1 MDAVPS
7 MRSERLADRART
19 IISHVRKNVNGLF
32 LVHSG
37 AVRGII
43 SAGGYVPYRRLDR
56 SEIAAFFGS
65 GGGRGTRAVASYD
78 EDTTSMGVEA
88 ARFALRSAPAAV
100 EPRALWFATAD
111 PAYLEK
117 TNATAIHAALRLDQS
132 SPAIDTGGAVRS
144 GVGSLGAALDGGGP
158 VLVVTADMRV
168 GLPTS
173 ADEASGGDGA
183 AALLVGDD
191 DTAPVIAELV
201 GAASATEEFI
211 DRWRTPGA
219 PNAKQWEER
228 FGETKYVSLGEQAW
242 NAALKAAELSPEQVD
257 RLIVAGTHAR
267 AIRSLAR
274 RLGTASEA
282 LVDDLAATVGNTGT
296 AQAGLLLASA
306 LETAEPG
313 QVIALVSLVDGAD
326 VILFRTTD
334 AITSYTPARAVTTQV
349 ENSGALPYGRFLSW
363 RRAVTVDPPR
373 RPEPDRISAAVAG
386 RTMEWKYAFQG
397 SRDESTGALHLPPQR
412 VSREGGAI
420 DEMQP
425 APMSDVPGTIA
436 VFTIDRIA
444 YSPSPPIV
452 FAVVD
457 FDEGGRLP
465 IELTDVEVDELQI
478 GTRVE
483 MTFRRLFTADGIH
496 NYFWKARPIRAE
508 R

>member
-1 MDAVPS
+1 
-7 MRSERLADRART
+7 
-19 IISHVRKNVNGLF
+19 
-32 LVHSG
+32 
-37 AVRGII
+37 VRGIL

-65 GGGRGTRAVASYD
+65 GGGRGTRSVAAYD
-78 EDTTSMGVEA
+78 EDTTTMGVEA
-88 ARFALRSAPAAV
+88 ARFALRSAPEGS
-100 EPRALWFATAD
+100 EPKALWFATAN

-117 TNATAIHAALRLDQS
+117 TNATAIHAALRMDQS
-132 SPAIDTGGAVRS
+132 APAIDTGGAVRS
-144 GVGSLGAALDGGGP
+144 GVGSLRAALDGREP
-158 VLVVTADMRV
+158 VLVVTADARG

-183 AALLVGDD
+183 SAVLVGDD
-191 DTAPVIAELV
+191 DTAPVIGELV
-201 GAASATEEFI
+201 GAASATEEFV
-211 DRWRTPGA
+211 DRWRTPGD

-228 FGETKYVSLGEQAW
+228 FGETKYLPLGEQAW
-242 NAALKAAELSPEQVD
+242 NAALKAAELTPEQVD
-257 RLIVAGTHAR
+257 RLIVTGTHAR
-267 AIRSLAR
+267 AIRSLTR
-274 RLGTASEA
+274 RLGVAEA
-282 LVDDLAATVGNTGT
+282 AVVDDLSATVGNTGT
-296 AQAGLLLASA
+296 AHAGLLLASA

-326 VILFRTTD
+326 VLVFRATD
-334 AITSYTPARAVTTQV
+334 AIASYTPARAVATQV
-349 ENSGALPYGRFLSW
+349 ENSGAVPYGRFLSW
-363 RRAVTVDPPR
+363 RRIVTVDPPR

-386 RTMEWKYAFQG
+386 RTMEWKYGFQG
-397 SRDESTGALHLPPQR
+397 SRDVSSGALHLPPQR

-425 APMSDVPGTIA
+425 APMRDVPGTIA

-457 FDEGGRLP
+457 FDGGGRLP
-465 IELTDVEVDELQI
+465 IELTDVEADDLAI
-478 GTRVE
+478 GDRVE